1 MWSSEEAERLVRVA
15 AAVRHDIGKHV
26 TFAVRFLGDSPTD
39 AELRAA
45 LREDLG
51 RTRSGP
57 AGVLDLPGVW
67 ATLVPEV
74 RSAVATAPEGLQAE
88 VDAIDAAVAA
98 LAADLVTLDAAAGPA
113 LHAVA
118 ARAAHLAD
126 LTRALH
132 RRALSESP

>member
-1 MWSSEEAERLVRVA
+1 MWSSEAAERLARVA

-57 AGVLDLPGVW
+57 AGVLDLPAVW
-67 ATLVPEV
+67 ATLAPEV
-74 RSAVATAPEGLQAE
+74 RSAVAPASEGLQAE
-88 VDAIDAAVAA
+88 VEAIDAAVAA
-98 LAADLVTLDAAAGPA
+98 LASDLVTLDDAAGPA

>member
-1 MWSSEEAERLVRVA
+1 MWSSEAAERLARVA

-26 TFAVRFLGDSPTD
+26 TFALRFLGDSPTD

-57 AGVLDLPGVW
+57 AGVLDLPAVW
-67 ATLVPEV
+67 ATLAPEV
-74 RSAVATAPEGLQAE
+74 RSAVAPASEGLQAE
-88 VDAIDAAVAA
+88 VEAIDAAVAA
-98 LAADLVTLDAAAGPA
+98 LASDLVTLDDAAGPA